1 MIRIAYDFMFK
12 EKPCNFLS
20 SLEYDFTKMRNL
32 LKLHQA
38 NFDPE
43 EHKIFLQVLD
53 EFLENSRIK
62 VKRSQR
68 VIEKFEQKRDIVE
81 SRNKH
86 RNLSNKVT

>member
-1 MIRIAYDFMFK
+1 MFK

-38 NFDPE
+38 NDDPE
-43 EHKIFLQVLD
+43 EHKKFLQVLD

-62 VKRSQR
+62 VKQSQR
-68 VIEKFEQKRDIVE
+68 VIEKLEQRLEREESKNKKRN
-81 SRNKH
+81 S
-86 RNLSNKVT
+86 SNKVTEKKVTLS